1 MSVILVLGRLRQ
13 EDQKFKVSFSYIASL
28 EPAYLKITKLKRKEG
43 REVEEGHVGGC
54 NRTEKRGERI
64 NRERKGEGAENRE
77 S

>member
-43 REVEEGHVGGC
+43 REVEEGHVCGGL
-54 NRTEKRGERI
+54 
-64 NRERKGEGAENRE
+64 
-77 S
+77 